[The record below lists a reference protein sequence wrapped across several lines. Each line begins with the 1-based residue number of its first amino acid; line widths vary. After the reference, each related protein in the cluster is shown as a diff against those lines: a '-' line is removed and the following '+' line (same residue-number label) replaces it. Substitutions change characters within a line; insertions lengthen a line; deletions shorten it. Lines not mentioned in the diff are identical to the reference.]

1 MGIERISAALLIT
14 VIMGGCSTPTEIDA
28 TKADDSLE
36 FTGHYPRI
44 LDYKNPADIVIAY
57 AKADDRHNPRTVW
70 IDKGSSVYHKIYYVA
85 WCPGPHNPIYPAK
98 DVNELPRL
106 IEHHCLLSGGEMRR
120 SWCTH
125 STLNTPLFKFEPIR
139 TKRFCSAE
147 GRAYA
152 VMVPEQKIGNWESMW
167 IQYARLEG
175 FQPVT
180 AKEWEKIPRN
190 WAIFAEDKADKN
202 YWLYSDIVVTED
214 NGWKSFLAANV
225 DSINGRT
232 AVYKVQLD
240 CLTSRIRFAVSLSY
254 RDAKLIASRGP
265 WQNWEGIQPDSRNG
279 LSLKKAVCKR
289 NPAAERLIK
298 YVPAEFLSAYFK

>member
-1 MGIERISAALLIT
+1 
-14 VIMGGCSTPTEIDA
+14 
-28 TKADDSLE
+28 
-36 FTGHYPRI
+36 
-44 LDYKNPADIVIAY
+44 
-57 AKADDRHNPRTVW
+57 
-70 IDKGSSVYHKIYYVA
+70 
-85 WCPGPHNPIYPAK
+85 
-98 DVNELPRL
+98 
-106 IEHHCLLSGGEMRR
+106 
-120 SWCTH
+120 
-125 STLNTPLFKFEPIR
+125 
-139 TKRFCSAE
+139 
-147 GRAYA
+147 
-152 VMVPEQKIGNWESMW
+152 MW